1 MAISVGF
8 DVSFDSLSMRGIAL
22 LSRIVVWLKTL
33 IFNMLNIS
41 YIFVRANKCDYL
53 CTAKVSYY
61 GRKRTIRFREHDNAS
76 PVCDESNRRL
86 VA

>member
-1 MAISVGF
+1 MVISVVF
-8 DVSFDSLSMRGIAL
+8 DVSFDSLPMRGIAL
-22 LSRIVVWLKTL
+22 LLRVVIWLKML
-33 IFNMLNIS
+33 IFNMLNIL
-41 YIFVRANKCDYL
+41 YIFVRANKYDYL